1 MNRLPKILLCLLIA
15 SLLITVGLVSSSI
28 YTNCKLR
35 LEFEAKEDAYPYAE
49 EIKKEDI
56 DFELLYESMRNEVLM
71 PYRGMGTPNYNHDI
85 VTPVTINYY
94 ADINDTTPAYT
105 IEKGTTVHCES
116 AYHKDDVTYHG
127 IQSIPTNKRG
137 WRIAKPF
144 IVTGEKRNNTFL
156 YVKTSDLEAVA
167 DAWAKENI
175 DILSENP
182 LGMKSVTKSYLLLRI
197 DHLLYDSGVYLSKN
211 LLTPIFSPAV
221 IVSLSSSVIL
231 LAAYLALRCKVK
243 CKT

>member
-1 MNRLPKILLCLLIA
+1 MKHLTKILLCIFTA
-15 SLLITVGLVSSSI
+15 SLLVTVGII
-28 YTNCKLR
+28 YPRIYSNCKLR
-35 LEFEAKEDAYPYAE
+35 NEFEPKEAAYPYAE

-56 DFELLYESMRNEVLM
+56 DFELLYESMRNEVLL
-71 PYRGMGTPNYNHDI
+71 PYRGMGAVSHITDI
-85 VTPVTINYY
+85 ITPVTINYY

-116 AYHKDDVTYHG
+116 AYHKDDVNYHG

-144 IVTGEKRNNTFL
+144 IVNGEKRNNTFL

-175 DILSENP
+175 DILSKNP
-182 LGMKSVTKSYLLLRI
+182 LGIKSVTKSNLLLRI

-211 LLTPIFSPAV
+211 LLTPVFSPVSVA
-221 IVSLSSSVIL
+221 SLSVSAAS
-231 LAAYLALRCKVK
+231 LAAYLVVRRKVK

>member
-1 MNRLPKILLCLLIA
+1 
-15 SLLITVGLVSSSI
+15 
-28 YTNCKLR
+28 
-35 LEFEAKEDAYPYAE
+35 
-49 EIKKEDI
+49 
-56 DFELLYESMRNEVLM
+56 
-71 PYRGMGTPNYNHDI
+71 NHDI

-175 DILSENP
+175 DILSEHP
-182 LGMKSVTKSYLLLRI
+182 LGMKSVTKSNLLLCI
-197 DHLLYDSGVYLSKN
+197 DHLLYDSGVYLSPN
-211 LLTPIFSPAV
+211 LLTPVFSPAV